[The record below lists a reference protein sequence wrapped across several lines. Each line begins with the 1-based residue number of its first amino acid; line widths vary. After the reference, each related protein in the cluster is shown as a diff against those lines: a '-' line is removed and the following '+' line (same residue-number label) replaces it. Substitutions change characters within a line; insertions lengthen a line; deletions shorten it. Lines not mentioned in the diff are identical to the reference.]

1 MRVNIPE
8 TMHAVMLT
16 GYGGFDK
23 LEYQT
28 DIPVPTPDKNEV
40 LIRVVA
46 DGVNNTDINEQNTL
60 MNEGQRSQKDIEK
73 HVEAWIAKN
82 KGKWNGWLAEARKAA
97 K

>member
-28 DIPVPTPDKNEV
+28 DGYQRAEYSHERGSKIPEGHRKTRRGVDCEKQGQMEW
-40 LIRVVA
+40 VA
-46 DGVNNTDINEQNTL
+46 CGGTQGSQVSRLQSDNNQA
-60 MNEGQRSQKDIEK
+60 RSQY
-73 HVEAWIAKN
+73 H
-82 KGKWNGWLAEARKAA
+82 GFGLL
-97 K
+97 